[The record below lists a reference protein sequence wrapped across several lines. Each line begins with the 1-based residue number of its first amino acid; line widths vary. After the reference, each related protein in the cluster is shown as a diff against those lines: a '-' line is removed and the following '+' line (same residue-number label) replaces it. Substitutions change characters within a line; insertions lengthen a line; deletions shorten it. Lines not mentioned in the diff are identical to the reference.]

1 MNRKLLITFLTRY
14 ICVHHLQ
21 LACKM
26 DGNSSMCII
35 HHAQNCLEE
44 IKTV

>member
-1 MNRKLLITFLTRY
+1 MNRKLLINFFTRY
-14 ICVHHLQ
+14 ICVHDLQ

-26 DGNSSMCII
+26 DDISLMCIT
-35 HHAQNCLEE
+35 HHTQNCLEE